1 MKILLENWKK
11 FINENEGTSNNGS
24 LVLQGILLLHPNEQI
39 KSQLIQLANEVKEK
53 NADAVPLQPDKM
65 HLTLAHQSVFKD
77 KEVAKKLKELIASN
91 TLDIPKIKLG
101 EVVVKIGEGDQQG
114 RKTWAVK
121 IENQKDFKD
130 FVDGIKQKVDSTVN
144 EPQERVFHF
153 SLANLTGNPGDSVR

>member
-1 MKILLENWKK
+1 MKLIFESWKR

-53 NADAVPLQPDKM
+53 NADAIPLQPDKM

-91 TLDIPKIKLG
+91 TLKIPEIKLG
-101 EVVVKIGEGDQQG
+101 EVVIKIGEGDQQG

-130 FVDGIKQKVDSTVN
+130 FVDDIKQKVGSTVN